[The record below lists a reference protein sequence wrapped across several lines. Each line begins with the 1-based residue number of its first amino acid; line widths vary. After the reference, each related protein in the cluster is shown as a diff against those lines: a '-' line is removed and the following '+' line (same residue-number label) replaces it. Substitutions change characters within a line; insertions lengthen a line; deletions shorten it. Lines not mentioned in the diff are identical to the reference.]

1 MPAESSESP
10 LPDPANASDKVP
22 LFRMLRGNVGAL
34 SLVSL
39 LNDAS
44 SDMIF
49 PLLPVFLT
57 TVLGAGPAYLG
68 LIEGIADTTASLVKL
83 FGGWISDKIHK
94 RKVLTEWGYGIP
106 AFVRPLI
113 AAAAAPWHVLAI
125 RFTDRIG
132 KGLRTAPRDALLAES
147 VDPSHRGAAFGLH
160 RAADHSG
167 AVIGPLLAAGLLL
180 AWPGRY
186 RLIFLIAAFPA
197 LISLVVLFRYVRDIP
212 VGGSR
217 DKNLPEVGIRDLGPA
232 FPRYLGVL
240 LLFTLGNATDAFLLL
255 RAQALGVT
263 IALIP
268 VLWGMLHVSKM
279 VWNMVGGVLSDRHP
293 PRRIIVAGWL
303 VYAAVYAGFA
313 AASAA
318 WHVWVLFAVYG
329 LFYGLTESPE
339 KTLVAGLAPDVL
351 RARAFGT
358 YHFAIGIGALPASLL
373 FGALWQW
380 IGPDV
385 AFLTGAGLALLAALL
400 LPLSLRSAPP
410 SHPAAARPA

>member
-1 MPAESSESP
+1 MPLETSDPSS
-10 LPDPANASDKVP
+10 PDVVGTPEKVP
-22 LFRMLRGNVGAL
+22 LYRMLRGNVGAL
-34 SLVSL
+34 SLISL

-49 PLLPVFLT
+49 PLLPVFIT
-57 TVLGAGPAYLG
+57 SVLGAGPAYLG
-68 LIEGIADTTASLVKL
+68 LIEGVADTTASLVKL
-83 FGGWISDKIHK
+83 FGGWMSDKIHK
-94 RKVLTEWGYGIP
+94 RKLLAEWGYGIP
-106 AFVRPLI
+106 ALVRPLI
-113 AAAAAPWHVLAI
+113 AAATAPWHVLAI

-147 VDPSHRGAAFGLH
+147 VDPSQRGAAFGLH

-167 AVIGPLLAAGLLL
+167 AVLGPFFAAGLLL

-186 RLIFLIAAFPA
+186 RLIFLIAAAPA
-197 LISLVVLFRYVRDIP
+197 LISLFVLFRYVRDIVP
-212 VGGSR
+212 TGRERTDMPDLTV
-217 DKNLPEVGIRDLGPA
+217 RDLGPV

-255 RAQALGVT
+255 RAQNLGVT

-268 VLWGMLHVSKM
+268 ILWGMLHVSKM
-279 VWNMVGGVLSDRHP
+279 IWNVVGGVLSDKYP
-293 PRRIIVAGWL
+293 PRSIIVVGWL
-303 VYAAVYAGFA
+303 VYAVVYAGFA
-313 AASAA
+313 AASTA
-318 WHVWVLFAVYG
+318 WHIWVLFAIYG

-339 KTLVAGLAPDVL
+339 KTLVAGLAPAVL

-380 IGPDV
+380 LGPSI
-385 AFLTGAGLALLAALL
+385 AFLTGAVLALLAALL
-400 LPLSLRSAPP
+400 LPLAVRGISPP
-410 SHPAAARPA
+410 GLALQGTT